1 MMLDH
6 LGEPEAAAAIIR
18 GIETVM
24 TSNSAPKTPDLGGSG
39 HTADLGQAIADAIA
53 REG

>member
-18 GIETVM
+18 AIEKVVQHGPRTC
-24 TSNSAPKTPDLGGSG
+24 DFGG
-39 HTADLGQAIADAIA
+39 TATTIEVGRAIAEAI
-53 REG
+53 